1 MSMDEEVNEDEDT
14 RVVTNVSIVE
24 DTTEDITI
32 EVTITLLQ
40 SMLLHLCTTLP
51 IHIRRLES
59 ALLFPYISV
68 SQQN

>member
-1 MSMDEEVNEDEDT
+1 MDEEVNEDEDT
-14 RVVTNVSIVE
+14 RVVTNVCIVE

-32 EVTITLLQ
+32 NVTTTLLLF
-40 SMLLHLCTTLP
+40 MLHLLCTTLP

-68 SQQN
+68 S

>member
-1 MSMDEEVNEDEDT
+1 MDEGEDT

-32 EVTITLLQ
+32 EVTITLPQ
-40 SMLLHLCTTLP
+40 SMLLHPSTTLP
-51 IHIRRLES
+51 IHILRLES

-68 SQQN
+68 S

>member
-32 EVTITLLQ
+32 KVTITLLR

-59 ALLFPYISV
+59 ASLSPYMSV
-68 SQQN
+68 S